1 MLQPMKARLEELE
14 SWEVLQQFLPSGWKD
29 QARMSGALRRTRGV
43 KDPAALLRILMIHLA
58 QGCSLAETAVRAR
71 EAGLAEM
78 SSVALFKRLRASES
92 WLLWLAQQ
100 LGGTRQGVWATAP
113 RIVRA
118 IDATVVSE
126 PGSTGTDWR
135 LHYGLRLAD
144 LRCDFFELTDVHGG
158 ESWKRVPVQA
168 GEILLGDRIYGR
180 PSGIAHVLKAQADVV
195 VRFTPHLLPLRD
207 EQGRI
212 CDPLRQARS
221 LRVGK
226 AGSWPMQV
234 EHEGQRFPGRL
245 LVVRRSAEATRRAQ
259 KRLKREASRD
269 GRVISE
275 RSWKAAQ
282 YVLIWTS
289 LPHSFS
295 AELALEYYRR
305 RWQIELAFKRMKS
318 LAGLG
323 HLPKK
328 DPASARAWL
337 YGKLFVSL
345 LAEHMIEA
353 ARTLSPWGYDL
364 SGAAQSM
371 AGN

>member
-1 MLQPMKARLEELE
+1 MLRLMKGSLGGLE
-14 SWEVLQQFLPSGWKD
+14 SWEVLQQFLPSRWED
-29 QARMSGALRRTRGV
+29 QARRSGALRRTRGV
-43 KDPAALLRILMIHLA
+43 EDAAALLRVLMMHLA

-71 EAGLAEM
+71 EAGLAKM

-100 LGGTRQGVWATAP
+100 LGGAGQGIWSTP
-113 RIVRA
+113 QRIVRA

-144 LRCDFFELTDVHGG
+144 LRCDFFELTDGRGG
-158 ESWKRVPVQA
+158 ESWKRVPVQP

-195 VRFTPHLLPLRD
+195 VRFTPHLLPLVD
-207 EQGRI
+207 GEGRM

-226 AGSWPMQV
+226 AGSWPTQV
-234 EHEGQRFPGRL
+234 QHEEQLFPGRL
-245 LVVRRSAEATRRAQ
+245 LAVRRSAEATRREQ

-269 GRVISE
+269 RRVISE

-282 YVLIWTS
+282 YVFIWTS
-289 LPHSFS
+289 LPGSFS
-295 AELALEYYRR
+295 TELALEYYRR
-305 RWQIELAFKRMKS
+305 RWQIDWPSNA
-318 LAGLG
+318 
-323 HLPKK
+323 
-328 DPASARAWL
+328 
-337 YGKLFVSL
+337 
-345 LAEHMIEA
+345 
-353 ARTLSPWGYDL
+353 
-364 SGAAQSM
+364 
-371 AGN
+371 